1 MQICKRVKDKIL
13 TDKQLNFKV
22 DYSKLNIFD
31 EYNVKDIKYPIV
43 LSVPHKGTVFPE
55 EFLTQIK
62 YGIDELRSNEDSFVD
77 ELVKDASDA
86 GIPMI
91 AMNIARS
98 FVDVNRDKIELDPT
112 MFYNHPQ
119 AHETNI
125 GGRRCRVGLG
135 VIHRITAKN
144 HNIYDGLLD
153 YNEVLQR
160 FEHVYDPYHKKL
172 QQLIDKVIKKFGFCM
187 VLDCHSMPSEI
198 CSLMQDTNKI
208 DFCLGTLFEQSCPPE
223 MHDIFKQHLQTSGY
237 NVADNCPYS
246 GAYITFNYCQPRKG
260 IYSMQ
265 MEINRGIYMNE
276 HVYKKNDAFSKA
288 SNDISMAILALG
300 NFLLDFKK

>member
-1 MQICKRVKDKIL
+1 MKDKIV
-13 TDKQLNFKV
+13 TDKQLHFKV

-31 EYNVKDIKYPIV
+31 EYNVKEIKYPLV

-55 EFLTQIK
+55 EFLANSQ
-62 YGIDELRSNEDSFVD
+62 YSLAELRSNEDSFVD
-77 ELVKDASDA
+77 ELVKQASDA

-119 AHETNI
+119 ARETNV

-153 YNEVLQR
+153 YNEVLDR
-160 FEHVYDPYHKKL
+160 FEQVYDPYHKKL

-198 CSLMQDTNKI
+198 CSLMQDTTKI
-208 DFCLGTLFEQSCPPE
+208 DFCLGTLFEQSCPME
-223 MHDIFKQHLQTSGY
+223 MHNIFKQQLVSDGY

-276 HVYKKNDAFSKA
+276 HVYKKNDAFSKV
-288 SNDISMAILALG
+288 SDDISRAILCLG
-300 NFLLDFKK
+300 KFLLDFKK

>member
-1 MQICKRVKDKIL
+1 MPDKHI
-13 TDKQLNFKV
+13 DFKV
-22 DYSKLNIFD
+22 DYAKLKIFD
-31 EYNVKDIKYPIV
+31 EHNVKDIKYPLV
-43 LSVPHKGTVFPE
+43 LSVPHKGAVFPE
-55 EFLTQIK
+55 EFLANSQCSIA
-62 YGIDELRSNEDSFVD
+62 ELRSNEDSFVD
-77 ELVKDASDA
+77 ELVEAASNE

-112 MFYNHPQ
+112 MFYNHPH
-119 AHETNI
+119 ANETNI
-125 GGRRCRVGLG
+125 GDRRCRVGLG

-144 HNIYDGLLD
+144 HNIYNGLLD
-153 YNEVLQR
+153 YDEVTERLAQ
-160 FEHVYDPYHKKL
+160 VYDTYHKKL

-208 DFCLGTLFEQSCPPE
+208 DFCLGTLFEQSCPAE
-223 MHDIFKQHLQTSGY
+223 MHDIFKKSLEDSGY
-237 NVADNCPYS
+237 NISDNCPYS

-260 IYSMQ
+260 IYTMQ
-265 MEINRGIYMNE
+265 MEINRGLYMNE
-276 HVYKKNDAFSKA
+276 RVYKKNDAFSKL
-288 SNDISMAILALG
+288 SQDICQAILALG